1 MKSHTNSRKTRMMSV
16 GLATVALVCSTI
28 MIGTSAGSATVHKH
42 KAKAPIVTKAAAPVA
57 TATTPIVLTS
67 PTLPGV
73 APLPGP
79 VAPASTPSTSISA
92 LSVTPSSGFIGTPMT
107 IAGAGLP
114 ANTSVQIQWA
124 TANATWVVGADPSTV
139 NYLGANYTKINVIL
153 DTVTTSATGAFSVSI
168 DTPKD
173 FGGQHSIYAVVG
185 TTELSEGSFTTLRT
199 VTISPTSGPVGTPI
213 TITYTGLGDSLYT
226 GGASLLYDNHYVGEM
241 MANWTRGVATATI
254 RASGAD
260 GPHTVQIGNA
270 ISYLYLNVPQSPI
283 PYTNGAVDTFTVT
296 ADDGPPPASIDW
308 PVSVAPTLAQ
318 ITTLNEGGL
327 GVNSNVT
334 ATASV
339 SSGPEG
345 TSVTVNASGLPSD
358 VTASIEWATVVGNRV
373 NCASTCWAFT
383 TQPITAAVTPVANA
397 LTDTFNVPS
406 PALGGWHAIQIVQN
420 NKVVGQVPFCVKESI
435 VGYEAAGSTTP
446 VTSLS
451 VVQGQPF
458 QIHLEGVGWTQLDN
472 TVGVDYDN
480 SYVGYG
486 CGFNSNGDVVLNLIA
501 TGAPGTHLIDLYPM
515 LYSLSPSFASTP
527 YGMVPVLT
535 YAQDD
540 PGLALGYQLPAMR
553 FAITVVA
560 PPGS

>member
-1 MKSHTNSRKTRMMSV
+1 
-16 GLATVALVCSTI
+16 
-28 MIGTSAGSATVHKH
+28 
-42 KAKAPIVTKAAAPVA
+42 
-57 TATTPIVLTS
+57 
-67 PTLPGV
+67 
-73 APLPGP
+73 
-79 VAPASTPSTSISA
+79 
-92 LSVTPSSGFIGTPMT
+92 MT

-114 ANTSVQIQWA
+114 DNTSVQLEWA

-139 NYLGANYTKINVIL
+139 NYLGANYTKINVVL
-153 DTVTTSATGAFSVSI
+153 DTVTTSATGGFSVTI
-168 DTPKD
+168 DAPQD
-173 FGGQHSIYAVVG
+173 FGGAHSIYAVVG

-199 VTISPTSGPVGTPI
+199 VTISPISGPVGTPI
-213 TITYTGLGDSLYT
+213 TITYSGLGDTEYT

-254 RASGAD
+254 RASGAV
-260 GPHTVQIGNA
+260 GAHTIQIGNA

-296 ADDGPPPASIDW
+296 ADNGPLSPPGSPTYSIDW
-308 PVSVAPTLAQ
+308 PATVTPTLAQ

-327 GVNSNVT
+327 GVKSTVT

-339 SSGPEG
+339 SSGAEG
-345 TSVTVNASGLPSD
+345 TSVTINASGLPAN
-358 VTASIEWATVVGNRV
+358 VTTQLEWATVVGNRV

-383 TQPITAAVTPVANA
+383 TQPLVSAITPSADAFS
-397 LTDTFNVPS
+397 DTITVPS
-406 PALGGWHAIQIVQN
+406 PALGGWHAIQIVQGT
-420 NKVVGQVPFCVKESI
+420 KVVGQVPFYVKESI

-446 VTSLS
+446 ETSLT

-458 QIHLEGVGWTQLDN
+458 QIHVEGVGWTQLDN

-515 LYSLSPSFASTP
+515 LYSLSPSFADTP
-527 YGMVPVLT
+527 YGMVPLLT

-560 PPGS
+560 AP

>member
-1 MKSHTNSRKTRMMSV
+1 MKRILTSRGTRLMTV
-16 GLATVALVCSTI
+16 GVASAALLCSTVI
-28 MIGTSAGSATVHKH
+28 MGTTAGSATVHKH
-42 KAKAPIVTKAAAPVA
+42 KAKAPVVKKVAVPVA

-67 PTLPGV
+67 PALPGV

-79 VAPASTPSTSISA
+79 VAPVSTPSATISA
-92 LSVTPSSGFIGTPMT
+92 LSVTPSSGLIGTPMT

-114 ANTSVQIQWA
+114 ANTSVQLEWS

-139 NYLGANYTKINVIL
+139 NYLGANYTKLNVVL
-153 DTVTTSATGAFSVSI
+153 DTVTTSSTGAFSVTI
-168 DTPKD
+168 DAPKD

-185 TTELSEGSFTTLRT
+185 TTELSEGSFTSLRT
-199 VTISPTSGPVGTPI
+199 VTITPTSGPVGTPI
-213 TITYTGLGDSLYT
+213 TITYSGLGDSLYT

-254 RASGAD
+254 RASGGV
-260 GPHTVQIGNA
+260 GPHTIQIGNA

-283 PYTNGAVDTFTVT
+283 PYTNGATDTFTVT
-296 ADDGPPPASIDW
+296 ADDGPPAASIDW
-308 PVSVAPTLAQ
+308 PATVAPTLAQ

-327 GVNSNVT
+327 GVKSNVV

-345 TSVTVNASGLPSD
+345 TSVTINASGLPSD
-358 VTASIEWATVVGNRV
+358 ISTQINWATVVGNRV
-373 NCASTCWAFT
+373 NCASTCWAFA
-383 TQPITAAVTPVANA
+383 TQPLTANVVPSGDA
-397 LTDTFNVPS
+397 LSDTFSVPS
-406 PALGGWHAIQIVQN
+406 PALGGWHAIQILQSG
-420 NKVVGQVPFCVKESI
+420 KVVGQVPFYVKESI

-446 VTSLS
+446 QTSLT

-480 SYVGYG
+480 SYMGYG
-486 CGFNSNGDVVLNLIA
+486 CGFNSNGDVVLNLTA

-560 PPGS
+560 PSN

>member
-1 MKSHTNSRKTRMMSV
+1 MTV
-16 GLATVALVCSTI
+16 GVASVALLCSTLI
-28 MIGTSAGSATVHKH
+28 MGSTAGSATVHKH
-42 KAKAPIVTKAAAPVA
+42 KAKAPVVKKVAAPVA

-67 PTLPGV
+67 PSLPGV

-79 VAPASTPSTSISA
+79 VAPASTPSATISA
-92 LSVTPSSGFIGTPMT
+92 LTVTPSSGLIGTPMT
-107 IAGAGLP
+107 ITGAGLP
-114 ANTSVQIQWA
+114 VNTSVQVQWA

-139 NYLGANYTKINVIL
+139 NYLGANYTKINVVL
-153 DTVTTSATGAFSVSI
+153 DTVTTSSTGGFSVTI
-168 DTPKD
+168 DAPKD
-173 FGGQHSIYAVVG
+173 FGGQHSIFAVVG
-185 TTELSEGSFTTLRT
+185 ATELSEGSFTTLRT

-213 TITYTGLGDSLYT
+213 TITYSGLGDSLYT

-254 RASGAD
+254 RASGAV
-260 GPHTVQIGNA
+260 GPHTIQIGNA

-283 PYTNGAVDTFTVT
+283 PYTNGATDTFTVT
-296 ADDGPPPASIDW
+296 ADDGPPAASIDW
-308 PVSVAPTLAQ
+308 PATVAPTLAQ

-327 GVNSNVT
+327 GVKSSVV

-345 TSVTVNASGLPSD
+345 TSVTINASGLSSD
-358 VTASIEWATVVGNRV
+358 VSAQIDWATVVGNRV
-373 NCASTCWAFT
+373 DCASTCWAFT
-383 TQPITAAVTPVANA
+383 TQPLTADVVPSGNA
-397 LTDTFNVPS
+397 LSDTFNVPS
-406 PALGGWHAIQIVQN
+406 PALGGWHAIQIVQAG
-420 NKVVGQVPFCVKESI
+420 KVVGQVPFYVKESI
-435 VGYEAAGSTTP
+435 VGYEAAGSTTAQ
-446 VTSLS
+446 TSLT

-458 QIHLEGVGWTQLDN
+458 QIHIEGVGWTQLDN

-486 CGFNSNGDVVLNLIA
+486 CGFNSNGDVVLNLTA

-515 LYSLSPSFASTP
+515 LYSLSPSFADTP

-560 PPGS
+560 PSN

>member
-1 MKSHTNSRKTRMMSV
+1 MKSNLTSRRAKVMSV
-16 GLATVALVCSTI
+16 SLATAALICSTL
-28 MIGTSAGSATVHKH
+28 MVGTSAGSATVHKH
-42 KAKAPIVTKAAAPVA
+42 KAKHPVVKKVVAPVA

-67 PTLPGV
+67 PTLTGV

-79 VAPASTPSTSISA
+79 VATASLPSASISA
-92 LSVTPSSGFIGTPMT
+92 LSVTPSSGIIGTPMT
-107 IAGAGLP
+107 IVGAGLP

-139 NYLGANYTKINVIL
+139 NYLGTNYTKLNVVL
-153 DTVTTSATGAFSVSI
+153 DTVTTSSTGAFSVTI
-168 DTPKD
+168 DAPKD

-199 VTISPTSGPVGTPI
+199 VTMTPTSGPVGTPI

-226 GGASLLYDNHYVGEM
+226 GGASLLYDNHFVGEL

-254 RASGAD
+254 RASGAV

-296 ADDGPPPASIDW
+296 ADNGPPAASIDW
-308 PVSVAPTLAQ
+308 PAAVTPTLNQ

-327 GVNSNVT
+327 GLKSSVT

-345 TSVTVNASGLPSD
+345 TSVTVNASGLPSND
-358 VTASIEWATVVGNRV
+358 TASIEWATVVGNRV

-383 TQPITAAVTPVANA
+383 TQPLTAAVTPAANA

-406 PALGGWHAIQIVQN
+406 PALGGWHAIQIVQD
-420 NKVVGQVPFCVKESI
+420 NKVVGQVPFYVKESI

-480 SYVGYG
+480 SYMGYG

-515 LYSLSPSFASTP
+515 LYSLSPSFAGTP

-535 YAQDD
+535 YAQDE

-560 PPGS
+560 P

>member
-1 MKSHTNSRKTRMMSV
+1 MKRILASRRTRLVTV
-16 GLATVALVCSTI
+16 GIASAALLCSTVV
-28 MIGTSAGSATVHKH
+28 MGSTAGSATVHKH
-42 KAKAPIVTKAAAPVA
+42 KAKAPVVKKVVAPVA

-67 PTLPGV
+67 PSLPGV

-79 VAPASTPSTSISA
+79 VAPASTPSATISA
-92 LSVTPSSGFIGTPMT
+92 LTVTPSTGLIGTPMT
-107 IAGAGLP
+107 IVGAGLP
-114 ANTSVQIQWA
+114 ASTSVQIQWA

-139 NYLGANYTKINVIL
+139 NYLGANYTKINVVL
-153 DTVTTSATGAFSVSI
+153 DTVTTSSTGGFSVTI
-168 DTPKD
+168 DAPKD
-173 FGGQHSIYAVVG
+173 FGGLHSIFAVVG

-199 VTISPTSGPVGTPI
+199 VTITPTSGPVGTPI
-213 TITYTGLGDSLYT
+213 TITYSGLGDSLYT

-254 RASGAD
+254 RASGAV
-260 GPHTVQIGNA
+260 GPHTIQIGNA

-283 PYTNGAVDTFTVT
+283 PYTNGATDTFTVT
-296 ADDGPPPASIDW
+296 ADDGPPAASIDW
-308 PVSVAPTLAQ
+308 PASVAPTLAQ

-327 GVNSNVT
+327 GVKSNVT

-345 TSVTVNASGLPSD
+345 TSVTINASGLPSD
-358 VTASIEWATVVGNRV
+358 VSTQIEWATVVGNRV

-383 TQPITAAVTPVANA
+383 TQPITANVVPSGNA
-397 LTDTFNVPS
+397 LSDTFTVPS
-406 PALGGWHAIQIVQN
+406 PALGGWHAIQIVQSG
-420 NKVVGQVPFCVKESI
+420 KVVGQVPFYVKESI

-446 VTSLS
+446 ETSLT

-486 CGFNSNGDVVLNLIA
+486 CGFNSNGDVVLNLTA

-515 LYSLSPSFASTP
+515 LYSLSPSFADTP

-560 PPGS
+560 PSS